1 MKNVSAKPD
10 TLRRAVAGAV
20 LTLPADCI
28 PLLAEARTDKGD
40 ALAAARFAGIM
51 AGKRTSDIIPL
62 CHPLPIH
69 EVDVTFELRDTEVV
83 ITAHAETIGPTGVEM
98 EALTA
103 ASVAGLTLYDMLKPH
118 AGTNLSLDA
127 IQLLGKQGGK
137 SDHRRQADS
146 PLGAAILVIDT
157 PGTQESAASTVVDR
171 LTAAGM
177 TLQPIER
184 VADDATA
191 ITEAARRWV
200 DSEVDLIVT
209 IGGISAEESGQ
220 VARATASILDRPLPG
235 LMETARAFG
244 QRRTP
249 YAMLADGAAGWAD
262 TTLLANLPGNPAA
275 ADGYLDALL
284 PGLLRALGA
293 SD

>member
-40 ALAAARFAGIM
+40 ALAAARIAGIM

-69 EVDVTFELRDTEVV
+69 EVDVAFELRDTEVV

-137 SDHRRQADS
+137 SDHRRQTDQTLA
-146 PLGAAILVIDT
+146 AAILVVSSPATDEAVA
-157 PGTQESAASTVVDR
+157 ESVRQR

-177 TLQPIER
+177 RVQPPLD
-184 VADDATA
+184 VADDSDA
-191 ITEAARRWV
+191 IADAMRRQLA
-200 DSEVDLIVT
+200 DDADLVLT
-209 IGGISAEESGQ
+209 LGGIGAAESGHATRA
-220 VARATASILDRPLPG
+220 VAALLDRPLPG

-244 QRRTP
+244 QRRAP
-249 YAMLADGAAGWAD
+249 YAMLADGAAGWAG
-262 TTLLANLPGNPAA
+262 TTLLATLPGNS
-275 ADGYLDALL
+275 ADADSYLDALL
-284 PGLLRALGA
+284 PGLIRALA
-293 SD
+293 D

>member
-40 ALAAARFAGIM
+40 ALAAARIAGIM

-69 EVDVTFELRDTEVV
+69 EVDVAFELRDTEVV

-137 SDHRRQADS
+137 SDHRRQTDQTLA
-146 PLGAAILVIDT
+146 AAILVVSSPATDEAVA
-157 PGTQESAASTVVDR
+157 ESVRQR

-177 TLQPIER
+177 RIQPPLD
-184 VADDATA
+184 VADDSDA
-191 ITEAARRWV
+191 IADAMRRQLA
-200 DSEVDLIVT
+200 DDADLVFT
-209 IGGISAEESGQ
+209 LGGIGAAESGHATRA
-220 VARATASILDRPLPG
+220 VAALLDRPLPG

-244 QRRTP
+244 QRRAP
-249 YAMLADGAAGWAD
+249 YAMLADGAAGWAG
-262 TTLLANLPGNPAA
+262 TALLATLPGSS
-275 ADGYLDALL
+275 ADADSYLDALL
-284 PGLLRALGA
+284 PGLIRALA
-293 SD
+293 D

>member
-40 ALAAARFAGIM
+40 ALAAARIAGIM

-69 EVDVTFELRDTEVV
+69 EVDVAFELRDTEVV

-137 SDHRRQADS
+137 SDHRRQTDQTLA
-146 PLGAAILVIDT
+146 AAILVVSSPATDEAVA
-157 PGTQESAASTVVDR
+157 ESVRQR
-171 LTAAGM
+171 LAGAGM
-177 TLQPIER
+177 RVRPPLD
-184 VADDATA
+184 VADDSDA
-191 ITEAARRWV
+191 IAEAMLRQLAE
-200 DSEVDLIVT
+200 DADLVLT
-209 IGGISAEESGQ
+209 LGGIGAAESGHATRA
-220 VARATASILDRPLPG
+220 VAALLDRTLPG

-244 QRRTP
+244 QRRAP
-249 YAMLADGAAGWAD
+249 YAMLADGAAGWAG
-262 TTLLANLPGNPAA
+262 TTLLATLPGSS
-275 ADGYLDALL
+275 ADADSYLDALL
-284 PGLLRALGA
+284 PGLIRALA
-293 SD
+293 D

>member
-62 CHPLPIH
+62 CHPLAIH
-69 EVDVTFELRDTEVV
+69 EVDVVFELRDTEVV
-83 ITAHAETIGPTGVEM
+83 ITAHAETVGPTGVEM

-127 IQLLGKQGGK
+127 IQLLTKQGGK
-137 SDHRRQADS
+137 SDHHRQTDQTLDAAVLVVSS
-146 PLGAAILVIDT
+146 PATDDT
-157 PGTQESAASTVVDR
+157 VAASVRQR
-171 LTAAGM
+171 LVAAGM
-177 TLQPIER
+177 RVRPPID
-184 VADDATA
+184 VADDSDA
-191 ITEAARRWV
+191 ILDAMRRQLAEDADLVLTLGGIGAAESGHAAR
-200 DSEVDLIVT
+200 
-209 IGGISAEESGQ
+209 A
-220 VARATASILDRPLPG
+220 VASLLDRPLPG

-244 QRRTP
+244 QRRAP
-249 YAMLADGAAGWAD
+249 YAMLADGAAGWAE
-262 TTLLANLPGNPAA
+262 TTLLATLPGNDTD
-275 ADGYLDALL
+275 ADSYLDALL
-284 PGLLRALGA
+284 PGLIRALA
-293 SD
+293 D